1 MPSAKTSAM
10 AKMMMLLVVAMSLIL
25 PVQTCCPAN
34 PGQHPTVFRQH
45 T

>member
-1 MPSAKTSAM
+1 M

-25 PVQTCCPAN
+25 PAHRSCPAN
-34 PGQHPTVFRQH
+34 PGQHPTGFRQH